1 MFQTFKVGDKV
12 MSIMKYGGY
21 KTEVVVPKENTYL
34 IPSKMDIL
42 EAGGF
47 PVVYGTAFSALVTK
61 AKIKKNEV
69 CVILGAQEE

>member
-1 MFQTFKVGDKV
+1 

-21 KTEVVVPKENTYL
+21 KTEVVVPRENTYL

-47 PVVYGTAFSALVTK
+47 PVIYGTAFSAI
-61 AKIKKNEV
+61 IKKANLKKMKYV
-69 CVILGAQEE
+69 LY